1 MAPREA
7 RPDTSTTVSVNGITI
22 TYDDQGPPD
31 GSPVMLIHGHPFNRR
46 MWQPQARALAAAG
59 YRAITPDL
67 RGYGDSEVVP
77 GTTMLSDF
85 AADTA
90 AVLDHL
96 DLDRAVVVGLSMGGQ
111 IAMEFHRQYPRRVR
125 ALILA
130 DTSAVPEDEAGKVFR
145 RALADRLIAEGMDG
159 YATDVI
165 DKMIKPEHVT
175 GMPEV
180 AELVLDMMRTTAG
193 QGAAAALRGRAVR
206 PDYRPTLAA
215 ARVPTMIVVG
225 ADDPYTPVAEATMM
239 HQLVAGS
246 ELVVIDG
253 AGHLPNLERP
263 EQFNDALLRFL
274 GSV

>member
-1 MAPREA
+1 M
-7 RPDTSTTVSVNGITI
+7 TVPVNGITLAF
-22 TYDDQGPPD
+22 DAVGPP
-31 GSPVMLIHGHPFNRR
+31 GGPPVMLIHGHPFNRR
-46 MWQPQARALAAAG
+46 MWEPQARALAAAG

-90 AVLDHL
+90 AILDHL
-96 DLDRAVVVGLSMGGQ
+96 DLGRAVIVGLSMGGQ
-111 IAMEFHRQYPRRVR
+111 IAMEFLRQYPRRVN

-130 DTSAVPEDEAGKVFR
+130 DTSPVPDDEAGRAFR
-145 RALADRLIAEGMDG
+145 RTLADRLIAEGMDG

-165 DKMIKPEHVT
+165 DKMIRPEHVT

-180 AELVLDMMRTTAG
+180 AELVLDMMRTTAP

-206 PDYRPTLAA
+206 PDYRQTLATA
-215 ARVPTMIVVG
+215 GVPTMIVVG
-225 ADDPYTPVAEATMM
+225 VDDPYTPVAEATMM
-239 HQLVAGS
+239 HQLVGGS

-263 EQFNDALLRFL
+263 AQFNDALLRFL
-274 GSV
+274 GTL